1 MPMGNGSDLRG
12 GRGRAEKESRG
23 GKMEGF
29 EALVDA
35 EFAAAGVGRGWMA
48 ELEKVCG
55 MAVHG
60 LRRAARVMSNR
71 WAGCGPATSHIIEQ
85 CCYEAC
91 LAQSA
96 ERRALNFVIMGS
108 STTVGVFLHGK

>member
-1 MPMGNGSDLRG
+1 
-12 GRGRAEKESRG
+12 
-23 GKMEGF
+23 MERF

-60 LRRAARVMSNR
+60 LRRAARVMSNK
-71 WAGCGPATSHIIEQ
+71 WAGGGPATSHIIEQ

>member
-1 MPMGNGSDLRG
+1 
-12 GRGRAEKESRG
+12 
-23 GKMEGF
+23 
-29 EALVDA
+29 
-35 EFAAAGVGRGWMA
+35 MA
-48 ELEKVCG
+48 ELQKVCG

-60 LRRAARVMSNR
+60 LRRAARVRSDR
-71 WAGCGPATSHIIEQ
+71 WVGCGPAASHIIEQ

-96 ERRALNFVIMGS
+96 ERRALNLVVMGS